1 MAHAHPEP
9 RTVAELLARIEAGWT
24 ALNDLV
30 GRLDEAQ
37 LTAPGADGWSI
48 VDHLAHLAAWER
60 SVIGLLRGQPRHAAM
75 GIDRDT
81 YERGFDAANAAIQ
94 ARSAGRSLA
103 DVRAEV
109 AATHQEVLALLAGL
123 TDADL
128 VRTYSSFQPNEPGED
143 SGAPVLNWIAGNTYD
158 HYREHLDWIGR
169 LVV

>member
-1 MAHAHPEP
+1 MAHAHVEP

-37 LTAPGADGWSI
+37 LTAPGAAGWSI
-48 VDHLAHLAAWER
+48 ADHLAHLAAWER

-81 YERGFDAANAAIQ
+81 YARGFDAANAASQ

-103 DVRAEV
+103 AVRAEV

-128 VRTYSSFQPNEPGED
+128 LRPYAHLLTHEPRAD
-143 SGAPVLNWIAGNTYD
+143 SGA
-158 HYREHLDWIGR
+158 
-169 LVV
+169 LVPG